1 MTPGRVVLGMLAV
14 EGFLIL
20 SERFQ
25 WFAFNQHKGYTML
38 IAVAAVAAIMLL
50 TSFWFL
56 LSLIFKWRFQFSIR
70 SLLVLMVVV
79 AVACSWLAA
88 ARKRAEGQKVA
99 IVKLAGTVAYDYQ
112 FDALDKFNPGAT
124 PPGPAWL
131 RELLGDDFFTTA
143 ISLNLDYTHVTD
155 TDLEYLKGLPELRDL
170 GLSGF
175 YITDAGLE
183 HLKGLTQLQSL
194 RLAST
199 PVTGI
204 GLEHLKGLGGLKR
217 LDLSRSR
224 VTDPGLE
231 HLKGL
236 TQLQWLW
243 LSGTK
248 VSDAGVTGLRKALPN
263 ADVERR

>member
-88 ARKRAEGQKVA
+88 ARKRAREQREAVEVITK
-99 IVKLAGTVAYDYQ
+99 AGGWVFYDYQ
-112 FDALDKFNPGAT
+112 VDASWYQRIPGAK
-124 PPGPAWL
+124 PPGPARL
-131 RELLGDDFFTTA
+131 RTLLGDDFFVDVTTVR
-143 ISLNLDYTHVTD
+143 LDT
-155 TDLEYLKGLPELRDL
+155 ERFG
-170 GLSGF
+170 
-175 YITDAGLE
+175 DAELE
-183 HLKGLTQLQSL
+183 HLKGLTQLRVLFLGGTAVSD
-194 RLAST
+194 A
-199 PVTGI
+199 
-204 GLEHLKGLGGLKR
+204 GLEHLKGMTR
-217 LDLSRSR
+217 LRDLF
-224 VTDPGLE
+224 L
-231 HLKGL
+231 
-236 TQLQWLW
+236 
-243 LSGTK
+243 
-248 VSDAGVTGLRKALPN
+248 
-263 ADVERR
+263 ADT